1 MNLVLGQTPKICFW
15 GFPYDNDALRL
26 VYSAHNIVYFE
37 SNLTKDCLI
46 WQNFLFWTKFNQNY
60 RFFTRIYPQHYETL
74 LDDRCGYKQ
83 LHKLNTVIVQ
93 GAPLCIKYNFSSYI
107 FICFNTKAGLTSWSL
122 ALWTIWFSLLPFSP
136 APVSPQTRNI
146 KYKIYIILYHIIWQ
160 FNWVIWLNFLL
171 YFGRHFHFLSMSCIE
186 IFIHSTLNY
195 WCWILSFLFFSDFL
209 TVNLSDICKFC

>member
-1 MNLVLGQTPKICFW
+1 MGRPPPLHSGNAQKKTFFFQLMSSLITYQSDKMPQTT
-15 GFPYDNDALRL
+15 D
-26 VYSAHNIVYFE
+26 
-37 SNLTKDCLI
+37 
-46 WQNFLFWTKFNQNY
+46 
-60 RFFTRIYPQHYETL
+60 FFTRIYPPYPQHYETL

-136 APVSPQTRNI
+136 APVSPQTRSI

-160 FNWVIWLNFLL
+160 FNWVIWLNFLF

-195 WCWILSFLFFSDFL
+195 WCWILSFFFFSDFL

>member
-1 MNLVLGQTPKICFW
+1 M
-15 GFPYDNDALRL
+15 
-26 VYSAHNIVYFE
+26 
-37 SNLTKDCLI
+37 I

-60 RFFTRIYPQHYETL
+60 RFFTRIYPPYPQHYETL

-136 APVSPQTRNI
+136 APVSPQTRSI